1 MSSGGS
7 GSSAPGLVP
16 LRPARWQD
24 LAEVRQPDLSLTSC
38 PFPWHPGD
46 HLALIGE
53 TGSGKST
60 LAVWLLKQRRY
71 VVVLR
76 TKLDEIRFPVEA
88 VVKSHTAMRN
98 LRLNRIELRPSK
110 DPVDRRRAE
119 LLNAYRLA
127 GRQGGWTLYT
137 DETWFVEH
145 RLGLTLEI
153 EDLLTQGRSQNSTPL
168 TMALA
173 AQRPARISRFV
184 LSQATHVIG
193 WNVEPREAKTLAES
207 TSELFGAITQTLD
220 LESHE
225 FAWFHR
231 PTRRVFRGTLH
242 PAEKGGDDRLNGHY
256 VVVEEVA

>member
-1 MSSGGS
+1 MSVVS
-7 GSSAPGLVP
+7 
-16 LRPARWQD
+16 LRPVRPQN
-24 LAEVRQPDLSLTSC
+24 LAEVLQPDQRLTGP

-46 HLALIGE
+46 HLSLIGE

-60 LAVWLLKQRRY
+60 LAVWLLKQRRF

-76 TKLDEIRFPVEA
+76 TKLDDIQFQMQ
-88 VVKSHTAMRN
+88 VVVRSHTAMRN
-98 LRLNRIELRPSK
+98 LRLERIELRPDRK
-110 DPVDRRRAE
+110 PQDRRRAE
-119 LLNAYRLA
+119 LWAAYRMA
-127 GRQGGWTLYT
+127 GIQGGWTVYT

-145 RLGLTLEI
+145 RLGLTIEI
-153 EDLLTQGRSQNSTPL
+153 EDLLTQGRSQDSRPL
-168 TMALA
+168 TMMLA

-184 LSQATHVIG
+184 LSQATHVIA

-207 TSELFGAITQTLD
+207 TSEVLGAVTQTLD

-231 PTRRVFRGTLH
+231 PSRAIWRGRW
-242 PAEKGGDDRLNGHY
+242 DDVSNELVGHY

>member
-1 MSSGGS
+1 VIS
-7 GSSAPGLVP
+7 
-16 LRPARWQD
+16 LRPVRPQD
-24 LAEVRQPDLSLTSC
+24 LAEVQQADQTQTSC
-38 PFPWHPGD
+38 PFPWQPGD
-46 HLALIGE
+46 HLSLIGE

-60 LAVWLLKQRRY
+60 LAVWLLKQRTY

-76 TKLDEIRFPVEA
+76 TKVDEIKFGMQA
-88 VVKSHTAMRN
+88 IVKSHRYMRN
-98 LRLNRIELRPSK
+98 LRLNKIELRP
-110 DPVDRRRAE
+110 DRQPVDRRRAE
-119 LLNAYRLA
+119 IWNAYRLA
-127 GRQGGWTLYT
+127 GKQGGWTVYT

-153 EDLLTQGRSQNSTPL
+153 EDLLTQGRSQDLRPL
-168 TMALA
+168 SMALA

-184 LSQATHVIG
+184 LSQATHVIA

-220 LESHE
+220 LSIHE

-231 PTRRVFRGTLH
+231 PTRAIWRGRFDPESETLT
-242 PAEKGGDDRLNGHY
+242 GHF

>member
-1 MSSGGS
+1 LAVSSS
-7 GSSAPGLVP
+7 YLS
-16 LRPARWQD
+16 LRPIRPRD
-24 LAEVRQPDLSLTSC
+24 LAEIVQPDQNLTGT
-38 PFPWHPGD
+38 PFPWQPGD
-46 HLALIGE
+46 HLSLIGE

-60 LAVWLLKQRRY
+60 LAVWLLKQRRF

-76 TKLDEIRFPVEA
+76 TKVDDIRFGMEE
-88 VVKSHTAMRN
+88 VVKSHRAMLN
-98 LRLNRIELRPSK
+98 LRLNRIELRP
-110 DPVDRRRAE
+110 DRQPLDRRRAE
-119 LLNAYRLA
+119 LFAAYRLA

-153 EDLLTQGRSQNSTPL
+153 EDLLTQGRSQDLRPL

-184 LSQATHVIG
+184 LSQATHVIA

-220 LESHE
+220 LETHE
-225 FAWFHR
+225 FGWFHR
-231 PTRRVFRGTLH
+231 PSRKIWRGRFDPATETLV
-242 PAEKGGDDRLNGHY
+242 GRF

>member
-1 MSSGGS
+1 MTEEISLKPVR
-7 GSSAPGLVP
+7 ARDLV
-16 LRPARWQD
+16 
-24 LAEVRQPDLSLTSC
+24 EIVQPDQRLRGT

-46 HLALIGE
+46 HLSLIGE

-76 TKLDEIRFPVEA
+76 TKVDDVQFGMD
-88 VVKSHTAMRN
+88 VVTKSHLMMNN
-98 LRLNRIELRPSK
+98 LRVNRIELRP
-110 DPVDRRRAE
+110 DRMPQDHRRAE
-119 LLNAYRLA
+119 VFAAYRLA
-127 GRQGGWTLYT
+127 GRQGGWTVYT

-153 EDLLTQGRSQNSTPL
+153 EDLLTQGRSQDSRPL

-184 LSQATHVIG
+184 LSQATHVIA
-193 WNVEPREAKTLAES
+193 WNVEPREAKTLGES
-207 TSELFGAITQTLD
+207 TSDLYAAICSTLD
-220 LESHE
+220 LEAHE

-231 PTRRVFRGTLH
+231 PTRRIWRG
-242 PAEKGGDDRLNGHY
+242 RLEAPKFEHLVGHE
-256 VVVEEVA
+256 VIVEEVA